1 MGSSIVREHL
11 LAHPEDRDRLMDVL
25 RRGRRLWDELPDWV
39 LTYGAG
45 GSGASFP
52 NDKTSDQWFNEA
64 QFAAYTELGRR
75 IAVKARTVP
84 SYEEYPVPPGSTTVD

>member
-1 MGSSIVREHL
+1 MLVVAKAVLMGR
-11 LAHPEDRDRLMDVL
+11 PTRLGSDL
-25 RRGRRLWDELPDWV
+25 RGRRQRR
-39 LTYGAG
+39 
-45 GSGASFP
+45 SFP

-84 SYEEYPVPPGSTTVD
+84 SYGEYPVPPAGTAVD

>member
-1 MGSSIVREHL
+1 MRGIITYPDAAGLGGHNKGVLIVAKAVL
-11 LAHPEDRDRLMDVL
+11 WRD
-25 RRGRRLWDELPDWV
+25 LPDWV

-45 GSGASFP
+45 GGGASFP

-75 IAVKARTVP
+75 IAVKARTVRSHTEDP
-84 SYEEYPVPPGSTTVD
+84 IPPEATPADG